1 MVTETHSAKWSD
13 RWNLISTIS
22 GVVATPRF
30 ASQTACAPGSGGEQL
45 PRGLLPQPLLHAAV
59 QLGETATFPG
69 ASALLIL
76 LSFYVLPFVLS
87 AIWSARHLSDSES
100 NKHS

>member
-59 QLGETATFPG
+59 QLGKPP
-69 ASALLIL
+69 
-76 LSFYVLPFVLS
+76 FYRRFGVTHSPFFLCSPVRLECDLVLTTP
-87 AIWSARHLSDSES
+87 
-100 NKHS
+100 